1 MWRPPNFSLIL
12 THVHRFSI
20 KTLWKRLLSAGNI
33 KTTIQ
38 ITIQLTSNTRSILA
52 ILLLNT
58 IPLPT
63 VIFLHTHDWHLL
75 ISTWRHPRILNNV
88 WVPGMV
94 FRCYGQHHL
103 RYKGSC
109 QVKKSKNLRKT
120 RIGQTTPTPPPPPAY
135 SISIFLEIIR
145 NMKTTQ
151 ITQKTQNSPQK
162 N

>member
-1 MWRPPNFSLIL
+1 
-12 THVHRFSI
+12 
-20 KTLWKRLLSAGNI
+20 
-33 KTTIQ
+33 
-38 ITIQLTSNTRSILA
+38 
-52 ILLLNT
+52 
-58 IPLPT
+58 
-63 VIFLHTHDWHLL
+63 
-75 ISTWRHPRILNNV
+75 
-88 WVPGMV
+88 MV

-120 RIGQTTPTPPPPPAY
+120 RIGHTTHPPPAY
-135 SISIFLEIIR
+135 SIFIFLETIR